1 MAGIERPLRKLW
13 IAALAVSSVQPSC
26 APRSEVDAGV
36 EVEWVARLSH
46 AYQAN
51 SDYQLMAERF
61 KALMA
66 ERTGGRFVVEIY
78 PSGQLGSERITV
90 EQLQAGAQQMAIS
103 GTPVL
108 AGWVPEGQVFDLPYL
123 FETRDQGLNA
133 LNGAVG
139 DWWRQLLLEKTGIR
153 SLGFLDYGFRHV
165 YNSKRSITNPADLSG
180 LKLRVLQSHTYISAY
195 EVFDVQATPMAY
207 GEVYSGMQQGVIDG
221 GEANVIGY
229 MTSRL
234 HEVGRF
240 FSFTAI
246 TYNPITL
253 LVSERFYQNLPEDVQ
268 DALTLSAAESLEY
281 QKTVARE
288 MEAEAIE
295 EMKAAGVTVT
305 YPSTEGFV
313 PFARPTV
320 WDDLAE
326 RLPDGRT
333 LLEWLESEI
342 DKIPGI

>member
-1 MAGIERPLRKLW
+1 MAGIERSLRKLW
-13 IAALAVSSVQPSC
+13 IAALTISLVQPSC
-26 APRSEVDAGV
+26 APRSEADAV
-36 EVEWVARLSH
+36 AEVEWVARLSH

-61 KALMA
+61 KTLMA
-66 ERTGGRFVVEIY
+66 ERTGGRFLVEIY

-165 YNSKRSITNPADLSG
+165 YNSKRSITDPSDLSG

-253 LVSERFYQNLPEDVQ
+253 LVSERFYQNLPEEVQ
-268 DALTLSAAESLEY
+268 EALVLSAAESLEY

-295 EMKAAGVTVT
+295 EMKAVGVTVT
-305 YPSTEGFV
+305 HPSTERFV
-313 PFARPTV
+313 PIARPKV
-320 WDDLAE
+320 WDDLAA
-326 RLPDGRT
+326 RLPDGRS
-333 LLEWLESEI
+333 LIEWLESEI
-342 DKIPGI
+342 ERMPGG

>member
-1 MAGIERPLRKLW
+1 MAGIERTLKKLW
-13 IAALAVSSVQPSC
+13 IAALISSLVQSSC
-26 APRSEVDAGV
+26 TPRSETDGGA
-36 EVEWVARLSH
+36 EAEWVARLSH

-66 ERTGGRFVVEIY
+66 ERTGGRFLVEIY
-78 PSGQLGSERITV
+78 PSGQLGSERVTV

-133 LNGAVG
+133 LNGGVG
-139 DWWRQLLLEKTGIR
+139 DWWRQLLLQKTGIR

-165 YNSKRSITNPADLSG
+165 YNSKRSIIEPSDLSG
-180 LKLRVLQSHTYISAY
+180 LKLRVLQSRTYISAY
-195 EVFDVQATPMAY
+195 EAFDVQATPMAY

-253 LVSERFYQNLPEDVQ
+253 LVSERFYQSLPEEIQ
-268 DALTLSAAESLEY
+268 EALDLSAAESLEY
-281 QKTVARE
+281 QKIVARE

-295 EMKAAGVTVT
+295 QMKASGVTLT
-305 YPSTEGFV
+305 YPSSERFV
-313 PFARPTV
+313 PVARPKV

-326 RLPDGRT
+326 RLPDGLA
-333 LLEWLESEI
+333 LLEWLEMEI
-342 DKIPGI
+342 DRIPGG

>member
-1 MAGIERPLRKLW
+1 MAGIERALGKLW
-13 IAALAVSSVQPSC
+13 VAALTISLVQLSC
-26 APRSEVDAGV
+26 TPRSELDSVA
-36 EVEWVARLSH
+36 ETEWVARLSH

-66 ERTGGRFVVEIY
+66 ERTGGRFLVEIY

-165 YNSKRSITNPADLSG
+165 YNSKRSITDPSDLSG
-180 LKLRVLQSHTYISAY
+180 LKLRVLQSRTYISAY

-253 LVSERFYQNLPEDVQ
+253 LVSERFFQSLPEEIQEVLVV
-268 DALTLSAAESLEY
+268 AAAESLEY
-281 QKTVARE
+281 QKTVARA
-288 MEAEAIE
+288 MEAGAIE

-313 PFARPTV
+313 PIARPKV

-326 RLPDGRT
+326 RLPDGRS

-342 DKIPGI
+342 DRVPGR